1 MMDLVIYQDGGRKKM
16 MKTNMIYL
24 KTFEAFRSKADY
36 DRWRKAA
43 ELTTIIVPVD
53 GLDKYEKMSGFMRHM
68 KINLVMKSILK

>member
-1 MMDLVIYQDGGRKKM
+1 MTLMIYQDGGRKKM

-43 ELTTIIVPVD
+43 ELTTIIVRTTTMV
-53 GLDKYEKMSGFMRHM
+53 R
-68 KINLVMKSILK
+68 